1 MKLKEALEIGID
13 CGLETVDES
22 LRNIQIHSSGLF
34 AYAEIDKE
42 LNELVSERNNLF
54 SKTNFT
60 DESKAADVLT
70 WINSEDD
77 GIATSDLPL

>member
-22 LRNIQIHSSGLF
+22 LRNIEIHSPGLF

-42 LNELVSERNNLF
+42 LNELVSERDNLF

-60 DESKAADVLT
+60 EGSKAADVLT
-70 WINSEDD
+70 WMNSEDA
-77 GIATSDLPL
+77 GIDKSDLPL